1 MHYQASEAWNSFCGK
16 IQETR
21 GRIQQ
26 PALKGSPGCRFA
38 FSGELQQFQL
48 RYLMTGASLVPL
60 MGKLDVIYG
69 IAPKFL
75 DREGFRRLQ
84 RSFGL
89 ISQTILHYAVFSF
102 VILTICAINM
112 TKFVGNNPHF
122 IDAETGEGSE
132 NEEMWG
138 TFWRSMLSLFQI
150 STMDWGDIARAS
162 IVFAPILGPIY
173 LLFLLYM
180 GFAVSNLFIALI
192 SSQYAVSEEEEKEKR
207 QW

>member
-1 MHYQASEAWNSFCGK
+1 
-16 IQETR
+16 
-21 GRIQQ
+21 
-26 PALKGSPGCRFA
+26 
-38 FSGELQQFQL
+38 
-48 RYLMTGASLVPL
+48 MTGASLLSL

-89 ISQTILHYAVFSF
+89 ISQTILHYAVFSC
-102 VILTICAINM
+102 VILTVCAINM
-112 TKFVGNNPHF
+112 TKFVGNNPYFH
-122 IDAETGEGSE
+122 DAATGEGSE

-138 TFWRSMLSLFQI
+138 TFWLSMLSLFQI

-162 IVFAPILGPIY
+162 ISTSPILAPIYI
-173 LLFLLYM
+173 LFLLYM

-192 SSQYAVSEEEEKEKR
+192 SSQYAFSEGEAKETR